1 MLGLSR
7 VSQRR
12 VFTLLM
18 TGLATPFGSV
28 VATRDLGLQADVT
41 ADVLKIALIIAISS
55 ALLSFTFWSLIQ
67 TQKPSLLKGAATGF
81 LTALVV
87 VPLPLMA
94 WTFKTEMR
102 SAYFEA
108 GESLLASLSAAI
120 LPTLESGIFMY
131 LDMTKVSLLA
141 LFSSSCVGWCVAKFY
156 SSDLN

>member
-1 MLGLSR
+1 MLSLSR
-7 VSQRR
+7 VSQRS
-12 VFTLLM
+12 VFTLVM

-28 VATRDLGLQADVT
+28 VAARDLGLQTDVM
-41 ADVLKIALIIAISS
+41 ADVLKIAFIIAISS

-67 TQKPSLLKGAATGF
+67 TQKPSLLKGAVTGF

-102 SAYFEA
+102 SAYFES
-108 GESLLASLSAAI
+108 GDSLLASLSAAI
-120 LPTLESGIFMY
+120 LPTFESGIFMFV
-131 LDMTKVSLLA
+131 DMTKVSLLA
-141 LFSSSCVGWCVAKFY
+141 LMASSCVGWGVAKFC